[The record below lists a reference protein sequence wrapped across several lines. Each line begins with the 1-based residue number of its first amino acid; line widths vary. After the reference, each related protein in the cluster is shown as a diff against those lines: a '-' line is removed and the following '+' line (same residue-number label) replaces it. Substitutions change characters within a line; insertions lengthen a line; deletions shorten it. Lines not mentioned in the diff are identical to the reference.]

1 MTQPG
6 RGRGGRGRGSNRSLA
21 SHTPAPDAD
30 AQPNNVNSEVAAA
43 PSPLPEADGKS
54 NCACG
59 MCGVMVGDD
68 GIGCDRCSAWFHP
81 TEICSGLPQE
91 AISLISVHQADN
103 SVLFVCTGCRIN
115 PGTGAW
121 ATKPSRRRGSDKA
134 DEQEMMIKQLYLT
147 VKGLCA
153 SVASLTSKFDAL
165 MSAKGSSEVQTSSM
179 PSQLRRGS
187 LTQHGTLPATRTAS
201 EHHSQ
206 QPSQYRSVIRQ
217 EIKEIREREKRK
229 DSIIVRGLTS
239 STLGDAV
246 EEFGEITSMLIGSR
260 VVLSDVVRIP
270 DHPELIRAKITDE
283 DKRKQ
288 ILEKAK
294 TLKGS
299 RYDGV
304 FIRRDLTYAQRQ
316 ELKLR
321 REGQG
326 HRGAEQRPDRSQTA
340 PPTNQAQQT
349 PAVAGPSEPDR
360 GQDPHPSQE
369 PSNE

>member
-1 MTQPG
+1 MIQPG
-6 RGRGGRGRGSNRSLA
+6 RGRGGRGRGSNPALA
-21 SHTPAPDAD
+21 SHTPVPDA
-30 AQPNNVNSEVAAA
+30 QSNNVNPDVATA
-43 PSPLPEADGKS
+43 PAPLSEADGKS
-54 NCACG
+54 ECACG
-59 MCGVMVGDD
+59 MCGVMVGEE

-81 TEICSGLPQE
+81 TEICSGLPRE
-91 AISLISVHQADN
+91 AISLITVHQADN

-121 ATKPSRRRGSDKA
+121 STKPSRRRGSDKA

-179 PSQLRRGS
+179 PSQLHRGS
-187 LTQHGTLPATRTAS
+187 PTSHGTLPTTQTAP

-217 EIKEIREREKRK
+217 EIKELREREKRK
-229 DSIIVRGLTS
+229 DSVIVRGLTS
-239 STLGDAV
+239 STLGDV
-246 EEFGEITSMLIGSR
+246 VKEFGEITSTLIGSR

-283 DKRKQ
+283 GKRKQ

-326 HRGAEQRPDRSQTA
+326 HRNAEQHPDRSQT
-340 PPTNQAQQT
+340 PHLTNQAQQT
-349 PAVAGPSEPDR
+349 PAVEGPSDPDR
-360 GQDPHPSQE
+360 GRDPHPSQE

>member
-1 MTQPG
+1 MSG
-6 RGRGGRGRGSNRSLA
+6 RGRGRGRGRGSKQTPA
-21 SHTPAPDAD
+21 PHTPAPDVRSKD
-30 AQPNNVNSEVAAA
+30 VNPGVTTA
-43 PSPLPEADGKS
+43 PTPLPVEDEES
-54 NCACG
+54 ECACG
-59 MCGVMVGDD
+59 MCGVVVGDD
-68 GIGCDRCSAWFHP
+68 GVGCDRCSEWFHP
-81 TEICSGLPQE
+81 SEICTGLPRE
-91 AISLISVHQADN
+91 AILLITAHQADN

-115 PGTGAW
+115 PGKGAW

-134 DEQEMMIKQLYLT
+134 DEQETMIKQLYLT

-165 MSAKGSSEVQTSSM
+165 MAAKGSSEVQTSSM
-179 PSQLRRGS
+179 PSQPQRGS
-187 LTQHGTLPATRTAS
+187 LTPHGTLSTTQTAP
-201 EHHSQ
+201 EHPPQ

-217 EIKEIREREKRK
+217 EIKELREREKRK

-239 STLGDAV
+239 STPGDAV

-304 FIRRDLTYAQRQ
+304 FIRRDLTYSQRQ

-326 HRGAEQRPDRSQTA
+326 QRDTDQRPDRSQ
-340 PPTNQAQQT
+340 PPHRTNQDQQT
-349 PAVAGPSEPDR
+349 PAVEGHPDPDR
-360 GQDPHPSQE
+360 GQDPHPSQG